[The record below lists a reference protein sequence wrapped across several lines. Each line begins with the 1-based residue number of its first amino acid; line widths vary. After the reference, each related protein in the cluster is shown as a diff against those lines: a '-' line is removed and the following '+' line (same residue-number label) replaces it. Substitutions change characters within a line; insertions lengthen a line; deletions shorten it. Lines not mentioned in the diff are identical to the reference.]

1 MPSSPADKNYRIT
14 LYLDTPKAMLRPF
27 RDFFKH
33 NHLESLICENSLNP
47 VAFTGHAFIG
57 LTDADGK
64 EKRWGYT
71 CEEAALF
78 RSLSGMPGKIVE
90 EDHESPYNEAIMWT
104 VSKDQFLAARKAIQ
118 KEAENPGVYKLFE
131 KNCATVAAGILKAAG
146 VPDIPQGKL
155 SLTPH
160 GMVIKKRMMLAER
173 RLETAK
179 FKIKN
184 FFNALSG
191 KKKAPSSELLDSL
204 RSKPVPVPIKQAM
217 KHFKK
222 DRKNNETTPIDFNRV
237 VSSLA
242 RIRS

>member
-1 MPSSPADKNYRIT
+1 
-14 LYLDTPKAMLRPF
+14 
-27 RDFFKH
+27 
-33 NHLESLICENSLNP
+33 
-47 VAFTGHAFIG
+47 
-57 LTDADGK
+57 
-64 EKRWGYT
+64 
-71 CEEAALF
+71 
-78 RSLSGMPGKIVE
+78 MPGKIVE

-118 KEAENPGVYKLFE
+118 KEAENPGTYKLFE

-146 VPDIPQGKL
+146 VPDVPKGKL

-160 GMVIKKRMMLAER
+160 GMVIKKRMMLAKR

-184 FFNALSG
+184 FFNVLSG
-191 KKKAPSSELLDSL
+191 KKKAPKSELLDSL
-204 RSKPVPVPIKQAM
+204 RSIKQAM

-222 DRKNNETTPIDFNRV
+222 DRKNNEITPVDFNRI

-242 RIRS
+242 HIHS